1 MFVMDQQEQFKTVK
15 VYGRLVTEDDPKFDR
30 LLNDDLE
37 DTPVEKSEIVLPVFD
52 VVFEDFDTKPGH
64 SLTGMIQSEIDQ
76 SAAKN
81 RDMAKVIH
89 ETAPEEVVEQPPF
102 GKPKTTAVPVGR
114 VAVTPSHEG
123 LISEFTFD
131 NLLNIV
137 DEKSK

>member
-1 MFVMDQQEQFKTVK
+1 MDQQDQFKTVK
-15 VYGRLVTEDDPKFDR
+15 VYGRLVTEDDPKFDQ

-52 VVFEDFDTKPGH
+52 VVFEDFDTKPEH
-64 SLTGMIQSEIDQ
+64 SLTNMIQSEIDQ

-89 ETAPEEVVEQPPF
+89 ETEPEEVVEQPPF
-102 GKPKTTAVPVGR
+102 GKPKTTAVPIGR
-114 VAVTPSHEG
+114 VAVAPSHEG

-137 DEKSK
+137 DEKSR